1 MSEHN
6 RTRFLVNDVIKGLA
20 DISAEGKTPGRIIVD
35 GETWFELIRV
45 DWVYRQVSSF
55 YSTSGEMHQTLFGIP
70 VLIGTIMKH
79 NPGVRVEALED
90 YNNFAHLKW
99 KRKNE
104 DRT

>member
-1 MSEHN
+1 MSADN
-6 RTRFLVNDVIKGLA
+6 KTRFLVNDVIKAMA
-20 DISAEGKTPGRIIVD
+20 DIVADGKTPGRIIVD
-35 GETWFELIRV
+35 GETWFELVRV

-55 YSTSGEMHQTLFGIP
+55 FVAGQEHKTLFGIP

-79 NPGVRVEALED
+79 NPGLRVEALED